1 MPRSI
6 ITMNGQCSGTGR
18 FLLPEKRASAVIP
31 LRRGSNA
38 DSRVHGGKDGR
49 WCSREKQEGR
59 EEEGVGTDYAEGERR
74 KAPTPR
80 PLPQGQRVMAGA
92 GAWMSRLSSWDG
104 SEGQTGVR
112 AQDASTGQSGIIGIL
127 WRAPSRRAFNVT
139 RSRVTKGWWCAV
151 PGPSGGIRQERLPC
165 LKCQDGRF
173 SQPVSQGALAS
184 GVRADLDLPCP
195 RSLMLDVE

>member
-1 MPRSI
+1 MPTAGSMAER
-6 ITMNGQCSGTGR
+6 TADGAAKTEAREARGQGSVSQVREQGVSAASQQGASQQGR
-18 FLLPEKRASAVIP
+18 RGGEDGLRRRGKVKGAHAKASAARAACHGRGGGMDEP
-31 LRRGSNA
+31 LVLMG
-38 DSRVHGGKDGR
+38 
-49 WCSREKQEGR
+49 W
-59 EEEGVGTDYAEGERR
+59 ERR
-74 KAPTPR
+74 PGGR
-80 PLPQGQRVMAGA
+80 SG
-92 GAWMSRLSSWDG
+92 
-104 SEGQTGVR
+104 
-112 AQDASTGQSGIIGIL
+112 QDASTGQSGIIGIL

>member
-59 EEEGVGTDYAEGERR
+59 EEEGGRTDYAEGERR

-80 PLPQGQRVMAGA
+80 PLPQGQRVMAGGGGMDEPLVLMGWERRPDGRSGSGRIH
-92 GAWMSRLSSWDG
+92 GAKRHHRNTLARTIETRLQCHEESCHEGLVVRCSG
-104 SEGQTGVR
+104 SERGDQAG
-112 AQDASTGQSGIIGIL
+112 
-127 WRAPSRRAFNVT
+127 
-139 RSRVTKGWWCAV
+139 KGFHV
-151 PGPSGGIRQERLPC
+151 
-165 LKCQDGRF
+165 
-173 SQPVSQGALAS
+173 
-184 GVRADLDLPCP
+184 
-195 RSLMLDVE
+195 